1 MKIRFV
7 LCMVVLAAGLAQE
20 MAAQTEQMVRRAAQG
35 KANANPDELV
45 SFKSDIPYSKAVQS
59 LGELSKKIDGK
70 ILIDR
75 SPLQGKDKPIGI
87 NIESMY
93 WKDALELILRSNQL
107 WYNDYPEY
115 VEIVSFEEVGK
126 QLGEQTTKETPAK
139 EEAKTTTATPTA
151 GPAAAVVPVV
161 VDSAEVY
168 SKMHEV
174 TISSIFFD
182 VNRTKLAESGVSF
195 SIFRGRNLNLG
206 IDLTGAQNVAKKV
219 FSAYVQPTDKNLA
232 VSIDAAI
239 SMFESEAMGEVIA
252 RPQLTVRSGQS
263 SSFQIGSDFSVLE
276 KDFSGNTV
284 QKFYPTGTI
293 LTVSPKIFKVGD
305 VEFVTV
311 GYRIEKSSFE
321 ASTVTTVVNKTLAGG
336 SLILLNG
343 EEGYVGGMFSNEET
357 TVRQG
362 IPLLKDLPWWVF
374 GLRYLFGYDSKNV
387 VKRELIVLIKAEIMP
402 TLEERAKQQTE
413 RNVLQD
419 TRQDRQKDIER
430 VTGKKIP

>member
-1 MKIRFV
+1 
-7 LCMVVLAAGLAQE
+7 
-20 MAAQTEQMVRRAAQG
+20 
-35 KANANPDELV
+35 
-45 SFKSDIPYSKAVQS
+45 
-59 LGELSKKIDGK
+59 
-70 ILIDR
+70 
-75 SPLQGKDKPIGI
+75 
-87 NIESMY
+87 
-93 WKDALELILRSNQL
+93 
-107 WYNDYPEY
+107 
-115 VEIVSFEEVGK
+115 
-126 QLGEQTTKETPAK
+126 
-139 EEAKTTTATPTA
+139 
-151 GPAAAVVPVV
+151 
-161 VDSAEVY
+161 
-168 SKMHEV
+168 MHEV